1 MTAHRRPV
9 AHGCLIVVSASLI
22 LWLAIIAL
30 APSAGAWALS
40 LAMNIMGAK

>member
-1 MTAHRRPV
+1 MTRWPFPY
-9 AHGCLIVVSASLI
+9 GCLLALVVSI
-22 LWLAIIAL
+22 TLWLAIVAL